1 MVSMTRQFLDSAD
14 NYVLLRGSLAAEPL
28 VRTLP
33 SGDELCSFRLT
44 VQRPAETH
52 RRARSDSIDCASTRA
67 AVRRTVARC
76 SPGQRLEVA
85 GSLRRRFWRSI
96 AGTPAS
102 RYEVEVIDI
111 QRLRADTSTGARP
124 GRPARARASGG
135 Q

>member
-1 MVSMTRQFLDSAD
+1 MTRQLPDSAD
-14 NYVLLRGSLAAEPL
+14 NYVLLRGVLAAEPL

-44 VQRPAETH
+44 VPRPADTH
-52 RRARSDSIDCASTRA
+52 GRARSDSIDCASTRA

-85 GSLRRRFWRSI
+85 GSLRRRFWRAT

-102 RYEVEVIDI
+102 RYEVEVIDV
-111 QRLRADTSTGARP
+111 QRLRADRSAGEPPA
-124 GRPARARASGG
+124 RPARAKPSGG